1 MTLKKNRFKKCIILI
16 VIKKIILEK
25 KMNNCDT
32 RLSNFLFLKT
42 NTLRKLCHKLI
53 FNIT

>member
-1 MTLKKNRFKKCIILI
+1 MYYFNCD
-16 VIKKIILEK
+16 KKIITSDK

-32 RLSNFLFLKT
+32 QLSNFLFIKI
-42 NTLRKLCHKLI
+42 NTLRKLCIKLI